1 MTTEPVKA
9 YDPNM
14 GSLDDIDDLPE
25 FKAPPSGAYQLLLKD
40 GYVFKS
46 DVNAH
51 PAETF
56 DFTIMAI
63 LEQSEVP
70 EVADQVKVGDTFN
83 IAFMMDNSIGQG
95 FFKEM
100 VKPISEKFSVKVA
113 SEIRA
118 ASKGLQITA
127 VVQRTYD
134 KTKDRYY
141 AKIKGYQID

>member
-25 FKAPPSGAYQLLLKD
+25 FKAPPSGAYQLLLKE
-40 GYVFKS
+40 GYVYKA
-46 DVNAH
+46 DVNGH

-56 DFTIMAI
+56 DFTILEI
-63 LEQSEVP
+63 LEQSEVVP
-70 EVADQVKVGDTFN
+70 EAEQVKKGDTFN
-83 IAFMMDNSIGQG
+83 IAYMMDNAIGQG

-100 VKPISEKFSVKVA
+100 VKPISEKFGVKVA

-118 ASKGLQITA
+118 SSKGLQITA
-127 VVQRTYD
+127 VVQRTHD
-134 KTKDRYY
+134 KAKDRYY